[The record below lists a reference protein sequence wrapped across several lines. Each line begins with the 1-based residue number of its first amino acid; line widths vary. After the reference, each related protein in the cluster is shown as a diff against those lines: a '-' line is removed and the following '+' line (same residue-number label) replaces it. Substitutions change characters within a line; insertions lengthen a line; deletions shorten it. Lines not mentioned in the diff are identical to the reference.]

1 MAVTRIVFGCL
12 EEDLPVCPGYA
23 GGNSWDAW
31 IQDEL
36 LDEGDELLGVKF
48 VPSYE
53 AFPEWVGFLV
63 DKLEFGGTA
72 IFADDELED
81 LRKARAAWDRLRE
94 LCAARGFEF
103 KAGSLIVCHDEE

>member
-1 MAVTRIVFGCL
+1 MAVTRIAFGCL
-12 EEDLPVCPGYA
+12 EEDLPTCPGK
-23 GGNSWDAW
+23 SWDVW

-36 LDEGDELLGVKF
+36 LEGGNRLLDVKF
-48 VPSYE
+48 TMSYDT
-53 AFPEWVGFLV
+53 FPQWVGFLV

-94 LCAARGFEF
+94 LCAARGLDI